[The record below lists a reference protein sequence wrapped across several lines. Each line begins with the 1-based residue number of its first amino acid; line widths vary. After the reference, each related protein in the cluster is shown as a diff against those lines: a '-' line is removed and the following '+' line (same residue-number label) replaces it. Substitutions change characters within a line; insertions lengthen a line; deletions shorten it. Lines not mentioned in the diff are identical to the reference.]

1 MLLKSWST
9 EITKAACRPEARTVH
24 CVARLAQNI
33 GEVIPYLNAVLG
45 GYTYVKEP
53 PSMTFRNQGK
63 LISVHGDHI
72 AINALRDAG
81 EAEKILKW
89 LQREINEAWER
100 RAEIT
105 PSFQA
110 APRPQVIQIVKL
122 LPKTNCGRC
131 GQPSCLVF
139 ASLAAEGG
147 KGADDCPE
155 LAPDNKKL
163 LQEYLAKFRFDW

>member
-24 CVARLAQNI
+24 CVARLAQDI
-33 GEVIPYLNAVLG
+33 GEVIPYLNAVLK
-45 GYTYVKEP
+45 GYTYVLAP
-53 PSMTFRNQGK
+53 PSMTFRSQGK

-72 AINALRDAG
+72 AINALRDAD
-81 EAEKILKW
+81 EAEKILQW
-89 LQREINEAWER
+89 LQGEINEAWEK

-110 APRPQVIQIVKL
+110 APQPQVMQIVRL
-122 LPKTNCGRC
+122 LPKTNCRKC

-139 ASLAAEGG
+139 AALAAEGG
-147 KGADDCPE
+147 KEADDCPE
-155 LAPDNKKL
+155 LAADNRKKL
-163 LQEYLAKFRFDW
+163 AEYLGQFRFDV